1 MKAICIENS
10 NASLTIGKIYDVE
23 SWEDMSSIFSLSNN
37 DEVLNRYLVISD
49 IKVRISTPT
58 YYFKPIEEWREEQIE
73 EILK

>member
-1 MKAICIENS
+1 MKAVCIENS

-58 YYFKPIEEWREEQIE
+58 YYFKPIEEYRNEQIE
-73 EILK
+73 KFLY